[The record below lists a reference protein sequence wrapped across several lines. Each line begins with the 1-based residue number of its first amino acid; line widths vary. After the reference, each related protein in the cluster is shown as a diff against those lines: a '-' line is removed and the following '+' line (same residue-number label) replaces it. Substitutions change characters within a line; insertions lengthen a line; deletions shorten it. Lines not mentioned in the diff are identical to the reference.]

1 MSDQELNEYNAHESA
16 LSSLTKVVEQLE
28 NSLAKVLS
36 MSDEVAVEGKL
47 DNNSKP
53 VADKR
58 SELKQWIDGR
68 TAEIASLE
76 NRLRSM
82 LARLDV

>member
-36 MSDEVAVEGKL
+36 MSDEVQGKSDGIINPAV
-47 DNNSKP
+47 DR
-53 VADKR
+53 R

-76 NRLRSM
+76 NRLRSV

>member
-1 MSDQELNEYNAHESA
+1 MSDQEPNEYVRHESA
-16 LSSLTKVVEQLE
+16 LDSLTKVVEQLE

-36 MSDEVAVEGKL
+36 MADELQSKSD
-47 DNNSKP
+47 NSKP

>member
-36 MSDEVAVEGKL
+36 MSDEAQGKSDGINPAV
-47 DNNSKP
+47 DR
-53 VADKR
+53 R

-76 NRLRSM
+76 NRLRSV

>member
-36 MSDEVAVEGKL
+36 MSDEVQGKSDGINPAV
-47 DNNSKP
+47 DR
-53 VADKR
+53 R

-68 TAEIASLE
+68 TAEITSLE
-76 NRLRSM
+76 NRLRSV

>member
-1 MSDQELNEYNAHESA
+1 MPDQESNEYVAHENA
-16 LSSLTKVVEQLE
+16 LGSLAKVVEQLE

-36 MSDEVAVEGKL
+36 MSDELQGKSDSINPAV
-47 DNNSKP
+47 DR
-53 VADKR
+53 R

>member
-1 MSDQELNEYNAHESA
+1 MSDQESNEYVIHESA
-16 LSSLTKVVEQLE
+16 LNSLTKVVEQLE

-36 MSDEVAVEGKL
+36 MSDEAQGKL
-47 DNNSKP
+47 DSNP
-53 VADKR
+53 AAEDRR

-68 TAEIASLE
+68 TEEIARLE
-76 NRLRSM
+76 NRLRSI